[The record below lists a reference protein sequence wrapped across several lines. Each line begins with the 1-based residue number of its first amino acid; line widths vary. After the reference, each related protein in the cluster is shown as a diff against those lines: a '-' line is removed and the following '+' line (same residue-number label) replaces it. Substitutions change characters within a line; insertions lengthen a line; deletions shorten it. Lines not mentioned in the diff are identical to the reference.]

1 SPGETITFNGTANQ
15 VTVGLTGNTLTV
27 GLAND
32 VAIAGNLTV
41 NGTTTTVNS
50 TVTAT
55 VDPVL
60 QIGRGANN
68 ASLVSTDSKDRGVSM
83 YYYNGAEKIAF
94 MGYDASA
101 NAFTMV
107 TEATN
112 TGEVITGTAGKLVV
126 STLHAGTVGTASGNL
141 TLSPAGTSVLIEA
154 GKYINIADLSN
165 TQVVY
170 SNNGALVGNASLTYN
185 GTTLAVTG
193 NISAGNIEGTLSTA
207 SQPSIT
213 SLGTLTALTVTG
225 NVSAG
230 NVSATGIAGTLS
242 TAAQTSITS
251 VGTLTALTVTGN
263 VSAGNVSAT
272 GIAGTLSTA
281 SQTAITSVGTL
292 TSLAVTGNVSTGN
305 VSGTAGTF
313 TNVYGTI
320 GTAAQASI
328 TSVGTLTSL
337 AVTGN
342 VSAGNVS
349 ATGIAGTLSTAAQ
362 TAITSV
368 GTLTSLAV
376 TGNVSTGNVS
386 GTAGTF
392 SDITSGSG
400 TLTFNSAGADK
411 DIKFSG
417 DTQTNLLVLDAGTDT
432 VNIGTATPVTGAIVN
447 IASTNSMVMPKG
459 TTGERPGTG
468 TVGMVRFNT
477 TSDSLEQYS
486 STGWTPMGSVFTVIA
501 SDSFAGDGST
511 TAFTLT
517 DSQTTAS
524 CIVTINGI
532 VQTPTTAYSVSTTTL
547 TFTEAPVSGDAIEVR
562 KLTTT
567 STATSLSNAANSAKI
582 EVVEAQGYINVT
594 GNIVPISNNVGSL
607 GNVSRY
613 WHDVWVGPGSLYV
626 NGQKVVEDISGT
638 ITVSAD
644 VNENLQLK
652 VTGTGDLEL
661 APGAAGLIQL
671 KGNVELMNGVSIAQ
685 AGGGN
690 VTFSNGLATDSITA
704 KTTNT
709 NLGLSGNGTGYV
721 NIADD
726 CTITGNLTV
735 SGTTTT
741 VSSATLNVT
750 DKNITVAN
758 GAVDSAA
765 ADGAGLTVDGASA
778 TLLYTHS
785 GTKWA
790 MNKPLEV
797 TGNVTT
803 GNVSGTAGTFTNVYG
818 TIGTA
823 AQASITSVGTLT
835 ALTVTGNVSAGN
847 LSVATG
853 TVTFGNV
860 VNGGTNGVGNIGSS
874 GVGFNTVF
882 AKSTSAQYADLAENY
897 ASDAD
902 YEAGTVVEFGGE
914 YEVTVCDAD
923 MTSRVAGVV
932 STNPAYLMNSTQEG
946 LAVVAVALT
955 GRVPTKV
962 HGPILKGD
970 LIVSA
975 GNGYGRAETLP
986 QVGTVIGK
994 ALEDF
999 NGDSGVIE
1007 VVVGKH

>member
-1 SPGETITFNGTANQ
+1 
-15 VTVGLTGNTLTV
+15 
-27 GLAND
+27 
-32 VAIAGNLTV
+32 
-41 NGTTTTVNS
+41 
-50 TVTAT
+50 
-55 VDPVL
+55 
-60 QIGRGANN
+60 
-68 ASLVSTDSKDRGVSM
+68 M
-83 YYYNGAEKIAF
+83 
-94 MGYDASA
+94 
-101 NAFTMV
+101 
-107 TEATN
+107 
-112 TGEVITGTAGKLVV
+112 
-126 STLHAGTVGTASGNL
+126 
-141 TLSPAGTSVLIEA
+141 
-154 GKYINIADLSN
+154 
-165 TQVVY
+165 
-170 SNNGALVGNASLTYN
+170 
-185 GTTLAVTG
+185 
-193 NISAGNIEGTLSTA
+193 
-207 SQPSIT
+207 
-213 SLGTLTALTVTG
+213 
-225 NVSAG
+225 
-230 NVSATGIAGTLS
+230 
-242 TAAQTSITS
+242 
-251 VGTLTALTVTGN
+251 
-263 VSAGNVSAT
+263 
-272 GIAGTLSTA
+272 
-281 SQTAITSVGTL
+281 
-292 TSLAVTGNVSTGN
+292 
-305 VSGTAGTF
+305 
-313 TNVYGTI
+313 
-320 GTAAQASI
+320 
-328 TSVGTLTSL
+328 
-337 AVTGN
+337 
-342 VSAGNVS
+342 
-349 ATGIAGTLSTAAQ
+349 
-362 TAITSV
+362 
-368 GTLTSLAV
+368 
-376 TGNVSTGNVS
+376 
-386 GTAGTF
+386 
-392 SDITSGSG
+392 
-400 TLTFNSAGADK
+400 
-411 DIKFSG
+411 
-417 DTQTNLLVLDAGTDT
+417 
-432 VNIGTATPVTGAIVN
+432 
-447 IASTNSMVMPKG
+447 
-459 TTGERPGTG
+459 
-468 TVGMVRFNT
+468 
-477 TSDSLEQYS
+477 
-486 STGWTPMGSVFTVIA
+486 
-501 SDSFAGDGST
+501 
-511 TAFTLT
+511 
-517 DSQTTAS
+517 
-524 CIVTINGI
+524 
-532 VQTPTTAYSVSTTTL
+532 
-547 TFTEAPVSGDAIEVR
+547 
-562 KLTTT
+562 
-567 STATSLSNAANSAKI
+567 I

-652 VTGTGDLEL
+652 VSGTGDLEL

-690 VTFSNGLATDSITA
+690 VVFSNGLATDSITA

-790 MNKPLEV
+790 MNKPLE
-797 TGNVTT
+797 
-803 GNVSGTAGTFTNVYG
+803 
-818 TIGTA
+818 
-823 AQASITSVGTLT
+823 
-835 ALTVTGNVSAGN
+835 VTGNVSAGN